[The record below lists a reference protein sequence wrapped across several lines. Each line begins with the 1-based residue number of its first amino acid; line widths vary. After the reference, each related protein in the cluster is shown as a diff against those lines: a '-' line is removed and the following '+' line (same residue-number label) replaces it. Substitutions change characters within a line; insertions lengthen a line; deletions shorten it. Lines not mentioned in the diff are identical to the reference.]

1 MLSTTR
7 MQKIM
12 VELTLGQTPKAA
24 NEEEAEFIRKVA
36 MEIKE
41 IQAKGGEVSMPS
53 EWPDAD

>member
-1 MLSTTR
+1 

-41 IQAKGGEVSMPS
+41 IQAKGGEVSIPS